1 MAKKS
6 MKDAATA
13 GTSVFEQIASGN
25 TQQAQP
31 TEGRIEVKEVIP
43 VPTAPDVQDIQDI
56 KDTQN
61 TPDATATKD
70 EQDAPNAQMRRR
82 GRKPNPDKQPIER
95 LNLKIP
101 ATLKQYLII
110 AAARASLEQERQV
123 SITEYICD
131 LVADDKARHEEE

>member
-6 MKDAATA
+6 MKDAAAA
-13 GTSVFEQIASGN
+13 GTSVFEQIVSGN

-31 TEGRIEVKEVIP
+31 TEERKEIKEVIS
-43 VPTAPDVQDIQDI
+43 VPTAPDAQDIQDI
-56 KDTQN
+56 KDVQN
-61 TPDATATKD
+61 TPDT
-70 EQDAPNAQMRRR
+70 QMRRR

-101 ATLKQYLII
+101 AALKQYLII
-110 AAARASLEQERQV
+110 AAARASLEQERQI

-131 LVADDKARHEEE
+131 LIADDKARHEEE

>member
-6 MKDAATA
+6 MKDAAAA
-13 GTSVFEQIASGN
+13 GTSVFEQIVSGN

-31 TEGRIEVKEVIP
+31 TEERKEIKEVIS
-43 VPTAPDVQDIQDI
+43 VPTAPDAQDIQDI
-56 KDTQN
+56 KDVQN
-61 TPDATATKD
+61 TPDT
-70 EQDAPNAQMRRR
+70 QMRRR

-101 ATLKQYLII
+101 AALKQYLII

>member
-6 MKDAATA
+6 MKDAAAA
-13 GTSVFEQIASGN
+13 GTSVFEQIVSGN

-31 TEGRIEVKEVIP
+31 TEERKEIKEVIS
-43 VPTAPDVQDIQDI
+43 VPTAPDAQDIQDI
-56 KDTQN
+56 KDVQN
-61 TPDATATKD
+61 TPDT
-70 EQDAPNAQMRRR
+70 QMRRR

-101 ATLKQYLII
+101 AALKQYLII
-110 AAARASLEQERQV
+110 AAARASLEQERQI

-131 LVADDKARHEEE
+131 LIADDKSRQEEE

>member
-6 MKDAATA
+6 MKDAAAA

-31 TEGRIEVKEVIP
+31 TEERKEIKEVIS
-43 VPTAPDVQDIQDI
+43 VPTAPDAQDIQDI
-56 KDTQN
+56 KDVQN
-61 TPDATATKD
+61 TPDT
-70 EQDAPNAQMRRR
+70 QMRRR

-101 ATLKQYLII
+101 AALKQYLII
-110 AAARASLEQERQV
+110 AAARASLEQERQI

-131 LVADDKARHEEE
+131 LIADDKSRQEEE

>member
-6 MKDAATA
+6 MKDAAAA
-13 GTSVFEQIASGN
+13 GTSVFDQIASGN

-31 TEGRIEVKEVIP
+31 TEGRIEVKEVIS
-43 VPTAPDVQDIQDI
+43 VPTAPDAQDIQDI
-56 KDTQN
+56 KDVQN
-61 TPDATATKD
+61 TPDT
-70 EQDAPNAQMRRR
+70 QMRRR

-101 ATLKQYLII
+101 AALKQYLII
-110 AAARASLEQERQV
+110 AAARASLEQERQI

-131 LVADDKARHEEE
+131 LIADDKSRQEEE

>member
-6 MKDAATA
+6 MKDAAAA
-13 GTSVFEQIASGN
+13 GTSVFEQIVSGN

-31 TEGRIEVKEVIP
+31 TEERKEIKEVIS
-43 VPTAPDVQDIQDI
+43 VPTAPDAQDIQDI
-56 KDTQN
+56 KDVQN
-61 TPDATATKD
+61 TPDT
-70 EQDAPNAQMRRR
+70 QMRRR

-101 ATLKQYLII
+101 AALKQYLII

-131 LVADDKARHEEE
+131 LVADDKARQEEE

>member
-6 MKDAATA
+6 MKDAAAA
-13 GTSVFEQIASGN
+13 GTSVFEQIVSGN

-31 TEGRIEVKEVIP
+31 TEERKEIKEVIS
-43 VPTAPDVQDIQDI
+43 VPTAPDAQDIQDI
-56 KDTQN
+56 KDVQN
-61 TPDATATKD
+61 APDT
-70 EQDAPNAQMRRR
+70 QMRRR

-110 AAARASLEQERQV
+110 AAARASLEQERQI

-131 LVADDKARHEEE
+131 LIADDKSRQEEE

>member
-6 MKDAATA
+6 MKDAAAA

-31 TEGRIEVKEVIP
+31 TEERKEIKEVIS
-43 VPTAPDVQDIQDI
+43 VPTAPDAQDIQDI
-56 KDTQN
+56 KDVQN
-61 TPDATATKD
+61 TPDT
-70 EQDAPNAQMRRR
+70 QMRRR

-101 ATLKQYLII
+101 AALKQYLII
-110 AAARASLEQERQV
+110 VAARASLEQERQV

>member
-31 TEGRIEVKEVIP
+31 TEERKEIKEVIS
-43 VPTAPDVQDIQDI
+43 VPTAPDAQDIQDI
-56 KDTQN
+56 KDVQN
-61 TPDATATKD
+61 TPDT
-70 EQDAPNAQMRRR
+70 QMRRR

-131 LVADDKARHEEE
+131 LIADDKARHEEE

>member
-56 KDTQN
+56 KDVQN
-61 TPDATATKD
+61 TPDT
-70 EQDAPNAQMRRR
+70 QMRRR

-101 ATLKQYLII
+101 AALKQYLII

-131 LVADDKARHEEE
+131 LIADDKARHEEE

>member
-6 MKDAATA
+6 MKDAAAA

-31 TEGRIEVKEVIP
+31 TEERKEIKEVIS
-43 VPTAPDVQDIQDI
+43 VPTAPDAQDIQDI
-56 KDTQN
+56 KDVQN
-61 TPDATATKD
+61 TPDT
-70 EQDAPNAQMRRR
+70 QMRRR

-101 ATLKQYLII
+101 AALKQYLII

-131 LVADDKARHEEE
+131 LVADDNAQH

>member
-6 MKDAATA
+6 MKDAAAA

-31 TEGRIEVKEVIP
+31 TEERKEIKEVIS
-43 VPTAPDVQDIQDI
+43 VPTAPDAQDIQDI
-56 KDTQN
+56 KDVQN
-61 TPDATATKD
+61 TPDT
-70 EQDAPNAQMRRR
+70 QMRRR

-110 AAARASLEQERQV
+110 AAARASLEQDRKSV
-123 SITEYICD
+123 
-131 LVADDKARHEEE
+131 V

>member
-31 TEGRIEVKEVIP
+31 TEERKEIKEVIS
-43 VPTAPDVQDIQDI
+43 VPTAPDAQDIQDI
-56 KDTQN
+56 KDVQN
-61 TPDATATKD
+61 TPDT
-70 EQDAPNAQMRRR
+70 QMRRR

-101 ATLKQYLII
+101 AALKQYLII

-131 LVADDKARHEEE
+131 LIADDKARHEEE

>member
-13 GTSVFEQIASGN
+13 GTSVFDQIASGN

-43 VPTAPDVQDIQDI
+43 APTTSDAQGI

-70 EQDAPNAQMRRR
+70 VQNTPDTQMRRR

-101 ATLKQYLII
+101 AALKQYLII
-110 AAARASLEQERQV
+110 AAARASLEQERQI

-131 LVADDKARHEEE
+131 LIADDKARHEEE

>member
-31 TEGRIEVKEVIP
+31 TEERKEIKEVIS
-43 VPTAPDVQDIQDI
+43 VPTAPDAQDIQDI
-56 KDTQN
+56 KDVQN
-61 TPDATATKD
+61 TPDT
-70 EQDAPNAQMRRR
+70 QMRRR

-101 ATLKQYLII
+101 AALKQYLII
-110 AAARASLEQERQV
+110 AAARASLEQERQI

-131 LVADDKARHEEE
+131 LVADDKARHEE

>member
-6 MKDAATA
+6 MKDAAAA

-31 TEGRIEVKEVIP
+31 TEERKEIKEVIS
-43 VPTAPDVQDIQDI
+43 VPTAPDAQDIQDI
-56 KDTQN
+56 KDVQN
-61 TPDATATKD
+61 TPDT
-70 EQDAPNAQMRRR
+70 QMRRR

-101 ATLKQYLII
+101 AALKQYLII
-110 AAARASLEQERQV
+110 AAARASLEQERQI

-131 LVADDKARHEEE
+131 LVADDKARHEE

>member
-6 MKDAATA
+6 MKDAAAA

-43 VPTAPDVQDIQDI
+43 APTISDAQDIQDI
-56 KDTQN
+56 KDVQN
-61 TPDATATKD
+61 TPDT
-70 EQDAPNAQMRRR
+70 QMRRR

-101 ATLKQYLII
+101 AALKQYLII
-110 AAARASLEQERQV
+110 AAARASLEQERQI

-131 LVADDKARHEEE
+131 LIADDKARQEEE

>member
-6 MKDAATA
+6 MKDAAAA

-31 TEGRIEVKEVIP
+31 TEERKEIKEVIS
-43 VPTAPDVQDIQDI
+43 VPTAPDAQDIQDI
-56 KDTQN
+56 KDVQN
-61 TPDATATKD
+61 TPDT
-70 EQDAPNAQMRRR
+70 QMRRR

-101 ATLKQYLII
+101 AALKQYLII
-110 AAARASLEQERQV
+110 AAARASLEQERQI

>member
-6 MKDAATA
+6 MKDAAAA

-31 TEGRIEVKEVIP
+31 TEERKEIKEVIS
-43 VPTAPDVQDIQDI
+43 VPTAPDTQDIQDI
-56 KDTQN
+56 KDVQN
-61 TPDATATKD
+61 TPDT
-70 EQDAPNAQMRRR
+70 QMRRR

-101 ATLKQYLII
+101 AALKQYLII
-110 AAARASLEQERQV
+110 AAARASLEQERQI

-131 LVADDKARHEEE
+131 LIADDKARHEEE

>member
-43 VPTAPDVQDIQDI
+43 VPTTSDAQGI

-70 EQDAPNAQMRRR
+70 EPDTPDAQMRRR

-123 SITEYICD
+123 SITEYICE

>member
-43 VPTAPDVQDIQDI
+43 APTISDAQGI
-56 KDTQN
+56 KDAQN

-70 EQDAPNAQMRRR
+70 EPDTQMRRR

-101 ATLKQYLII
+101 AALKQYLII
-110 AAARASLEQERQV
+110 AAARASLEQERQI

-131 LVADDKARHEEE
+131 LVADDKARHEE

>member
-6 MKDAATA
+6 MKDAAAA

-31 TEGRIEVKEVIP
+31 TEERKEIKEVIS

-56 KDTQN
+56 KDVQN
-61 TPDATATKD
+61 TPDT
-70 EQDAPNAQMRRR
+70 QMRRR

-101 ATLKQYLII
+101 AALKQYLII
-110 AAARASLEQERQV
+110 AAARASLEQERQI

-131 LVADDKARHEEE
+131 LIADDKARHEEE

>member
-6 MKDAATA
+6 MKDAAAA

-31 TEGRIEVKEVIP
+31 TEERKEIKEVIS
-43 VPTAPDVQDIQDI
+43 VPTAPDAQDIQDI
-56 KDTQN
+56 KDVQN
-61 TPDATATKD
+61 TPDT
-70 EQDAPNAQMRRR
+70 QMRRR

-101 ATLKQYLII
+101 AALKQYLII
-110 AAARASLEQERQV
+110 AAARASLEQERQI

-131 LVADDKARHEEE
+131 LIADDKARHEEE

>member
-43 VPTAPDVQDIQDI
+43 VPTAPYVQDIQDI
-56 KDTQN
+56 KDVQN
-61 TPDATATKD
+61 TPDT
-70 EQDAPNAQMRRR
+70 QMRRR

-110 AAARASLEQERQV
+110 AAARASLEQERQI

-131 LVADDKARHEEE
+131 LIADDKARHEEE

>member
-56 KDTQN
+56 KDVQN
-61 TPDATATKD
+61 TPDT
-70 EQDAPNAQMRRR
+70 QMRRR

-101 ATLKQYLII
+101 AALKQYLII

-131 LVADDKARHEEE
+131 LVADDKARHEE

>member
-6 MKDAATA
+6 MKDAAAA

-31 TEGRIEVKEVIP
+31 TEERKEIKEVIS
-43 VPTAPDVQDIQDI
+43 VPTAPDAQDIQDI
-56 KDTQN
+56 KDVQN
-61 TPDATATKD
+61 TPDT
-70 EQDAPNAQMRRR
+70 QMRRR

-101 ATLKQYLII
+101 AALKQYLII

-131 LVADDKARHEEE
+131 LIADDKARHEEE

>member
-43 VPTAPDVQDIQDI
+43 APTISDAQGI
-56 KDTQN
+56 KDAQN

-70 EQDAPNAQMRRR
+70 EPDTQMRRR

-101 ATLKQYLII
+101 AALKQYLII
-110 AAARASLEQERQV
+110 AAARASLEQERQI

-131 LVADDKARHEEE
+131 LIADDKARHEEE

>member
-43 VPTAPDVQDIQDI
+43 APTISDAQDI
-56 KDTQN
+56 KDAQN

-70 EQDAPNAQMRRR
+70 EPDTQMRRR

-131 LVADDKARHEEE
+131 LIADDKARHEEE

>member
-6 MKDAATA
+6 MKDAAAA

-31 TEGRIEVKEVIP
+31 TEERKEIKEVIS
-43 VPTAPDVQDIQDI
+43 VPTAPDAQDIQDI
-56 KDTQN
+56 KDVQN
-61 TPDATATKD
+61 TPDT
-70 EQDAPNAQMRRR
+70 QMRRR

-101 ATLKQYLII
+101 AALKQYLII

-131 LVADDKARHEEE
+131 LVADDKARQEEE

>member
-6 MKDAATA
+6 MKDAAAA

-56 KDTQN
+56 KDVQN
-61 TPDATATKD
+61 TPDT
-70 EQDAPNAQMRRR
+70 QMRRR

-101 ATLKQYLII
+101 AALKQYLII
-110 AAARASLEQERQV
+110 AAARASLEQERQI

-131 LVADDKARHEEE
+131 LIADDKSRQEEE

>member
-56 KDTQN
+56 KDVQN
-61 TPDATATKD
+61 TPDT
-70 EQDAPNAQMRRR
+70 QMRRR

-101 ATLKQYLII
+101 AALKQYLII
-110 AAARASLEQERQV
+110 AAARASLEQERQI

-131 LVADDKARHEEE
+131 LIADDKARHEEE

>member
-6 MKDAATA
+6 MKDAAAA

-43 VPTAPDVQDIQDI
+43 APTTSDAQGI
-56 KDTQN
+56 KDAQN

-70 EQDAPNAQMRRR
+70 EPDTQMRRR

-123 SITEYICD
+123 SITEYICE

>member
-43 VPTAPDVQDIQDI
+43 APTISDAQGI
-56 KDTQN
+56 KDAQN

-70 EQDAPNAQMRRR
+70 EPDTQMRRR

-131 LVADDKARHEEE
+131 LIADDKARHEEE